1 MAIITVNEPF
11 NFDDKLVKLLNVVKI
26 LVFLRW
32 YDAFH
37 DTSSDPHRQKFLDK
51 SGKHRH
57 SKSDDDSFYECLEH
71 FCC

>member
-1 MAIITVNEPF
+1 MDVKGCENLKSILTVNKRV
-11 NFDDKLVKLLNVVKI
+11 NAVKI
-26 LVFLRW
+26 LVFLRL